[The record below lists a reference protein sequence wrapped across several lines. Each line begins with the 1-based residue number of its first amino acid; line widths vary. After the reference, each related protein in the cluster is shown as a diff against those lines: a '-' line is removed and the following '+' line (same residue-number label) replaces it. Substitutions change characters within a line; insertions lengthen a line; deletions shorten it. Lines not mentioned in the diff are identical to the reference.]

1 MYTVLCVCYS
11 AEETGRRLGCFHW
24 LSLQTLHLLLLKSK
38 MARELT
44 HLACVSLTGGAATQ
58 PQVFILYQ
66 KLGRNVDEKR
76 WTRRSDKNGRKR
88 TSGCHQLVPG
98 MVCRSSIV
106 TRLPLDV
113 TDSCFFLSTFFFSF
127 HLSSSFMSIPSH
139 TAVTCPFLSLFLRLH
154 LITFIPPNSLG
165 GQRRD
170 RTGHSPTQQRYI

>member
-113 TDSCFFLSTFFFSF
+113 TDSCFFLSTFFFF
-127 HLSSSFMSIPSH
+127 LSSFFFFYVYSISY
-139 TAVTCPFLSLFLRLH
+139 CCYLPFSLSLSS
-154 LITFIPPNSLG
+154 PPSYYIY
-165 GQRRD
+165 
-170 RTGHSPTQQRYI
+170 SPQ

>member
-1 MYTVLCVCYS
+1 
-11 AEETGRRLGCFHW
+11 
-24 LSLQTLHLLLLKSK
+24 

-44 HLACVSLTGGAATQ
+44 RRTWRVSLTGGATQ

-66 KLGRNVDEKR
+66 KLGRNLDEKR

-113 TDSCFFLSTFFFSF
+113 TDSCFFLSTFFF
-127 HLSSSFMSIPSH
+127 LSSFFFFYVYSIS
-139 TAVTCPFLSLFLRLH
+139 TAVTCPFLSLSS
-154 LITFIPPNSLG
+154 PPSYYIY
-165 GQRRD
+165 
-170 RTGHSPTQQRYI
+170 SPQ

>member
-127 HLSSSFMSIPSH
+127 HLSSSFMSIPSQLLLL
-139 TAVTCPFLSLFLRLH
+139 ALFSLSFFASILLH
-154 LITFIPPNSLG
+154 LFPP
-165 GQRRD
+165 
-170 RTGHSPTQQRYI
+170 IV